1 MPFDPDAY
9 LASKAASFDPDAYLA
24 QKKKK
29 VDSPTYTDSPVNSS
43 IPVPTPVSKSE
54 WDDNSPL
61 PRHIMPFN
69 KDMSLA
75 KPYDENNPM
84 GAYLNPEGMLSAL
97 KVGAYNVAAMPAM
110 LGGAW
115 ASLGKSPKEQEE
127 IMKDWM
133 KHATRIRE
141 SSFGDKEEQ
150 GQQAI
155 DTLMNEV
162 GIPMMGI
169 GHGSFRPEAY
179 SKKPVGTPKPVVPGS
194 PEATR
199 AALAEQNKPAAPLPP
214 SDPTQFSGV
223 GSEYAQ
229 LQQIKQRLLGSKKP
243 EDKATLAAIEQRLT
257 ELNTAAYT
265 QRLRGNQLG
274 FQGDLASV
282 GDAFN
287 SFDRQV
293 RRTSQEAPNLPPVLQ
308 VNRNGE
314 AHAPLDAGAMLSK
327 ERQPQLNPGEMQGD
341 LFGYPMEGQATP
353 YNAGQAGVSEP
364 INPMRS
370 RRQMPLQLEGERL
383 VTDSLGETWNPNDR
397 GGIAGRDNAVDILD
411 KHWDSQYTTDQLQSI
426 LEELRQVELEQQR
439 KSPENIAA
447 QQAKAQ
453 QAQELQAKMQ
463 AVQEAINRRQ
473 QSLEQGVANRVT
485 SPVDLAA
492 REREA
497 QVQANARQLPGLENT
512 NSELAQRYLDQQ
524 RLRQQGPEQLAQM
537 QREEAARQAAEQQR
551 LVEEQQRQ
559 QQGLLGDEQARLRQ
573 VQLEEDVKRQF
584 ELHRGAEAL
593 AKTGLPPTPE
603 AFKAASTHPD
613 VMAAAKKVT
622 NAEASLQRAVES
634 TNAKNIKAARTK
646 LNKAKAD
653 LEVTRNRV
661 AQSPKGESLG
671 GGGGIIEMNAGV
683 SPSKAVRD
691 WLNSVHPELAAM
703 GVTPK
708 MVDLY
713 KRIHAME
720 QANRDL
726 VNDPYLVPKGQK
738 IAYSRLQNSFIN
750 SMLDKNMN
758 YGLVMQAFDRISGKD
773 RLRVNLDYLHDG
785 PHVAENPF
793 GKDVIDLNS
802 GLRFPKRQ
810 RGAISEDLLGVG
822 KLHGLLRNIM
832 DRFKKP
838 EESSS
843 TVNRDQAMAS
853 INLFEGTFNKN
864 SIIDA
869 VNSAISGKDGTNLV
883 LMKPSEFHK
892 VASKR
897 NTEQLNTDPYSIKKR
912 ERVRR
917 GLASENGL
925 DDIPYLLVDK
935 DGQVYGHEGRH
946 RMDVFQNKGVDKV
959 PVRII
964 VEGNGK
970 LPSFIK
976 DQNKKGMH
984 HFWENNDILISDK
997 NRHLFNGEQLPRV
1010 KAPLNINKLPFNSEV
1025 HPYDLPGTTEM
1036 NAGIRIPR
1044 RQRGAIDPDLLT
1056 LGLTKLFHAGREFKE
1071 WDPNTIGTGEGM
1083 AVLGPGLYA
1092 GDKQHLAKIFE
1103 KYGNIRDMDNSV
1115 IRKGVTNEMAVD
1127 ISRIIDQ
1134 RKNLSPEM
1142 SAAYDKAVAVL
1153 DKLGLRASTRG
1164 LRAAL
1169 ADVPAGIRQRARMAV
1184 VKAGIDGLKENLG
1197 ENLGYEYAIFN
1208 PDAIKQISRVDTPVE
1223 KYVPKTESS
1232 KKATDTRGQTELDA
1246 VNSKIDTLQER
1257 WFSDSSLSDEAFAK
1271 AYAPLQAERLEILH
1285 NLDKQWVDMNAGI
1298 PIPKGVKDFFSE
1310 VSDNVDRNLKGLKFY
1325 NPEKEKG
1332 KLMDNI
1338 TGLDTSSVLAK
1349 PDAPENVIQAAIHSS
1364 DTPSILAS
1372 VQSGAGLTAS
1382 KFNNNPL
1389 IQHVG
1394 RTIKYAYQMAEKGQR
1409 ELVAPVKKAFNSLAR
1424 DDFRLLMGVLRDES
1438 INFDSNGNVVPYSRA
1453 SLEQTLSR
1461 RQLAAYD
1468 MLRAAQDKILDIENK
1483 GRAILGKDP
1492 ITAREAYMASR
1503 WEGDWHAPVLDKD
1516 GKLVWYIRENSKGDA
1531 KRAIE
1536 YLKQNF
1542 GDNLALDG
1550 VEPQY
1555 RATNFAA
1562 GTPRDVIGAY
1572 HDMMEFMK
1580 DNNPGLVEHM
1590 ENAMAEYQSQKGY
1603 TIAGQNKHFLNK
1615 AGVRGYLGDQPW
1627 KSESV
1632 NANNLGRSQI
1642 DYMNNALHWAHMQ
1655 EAIANLKEV
1664 LSNEEVA
1671 SKQKN
1676 AVQYSSLLMANELGS
1691 IQPQWLK
1698 GFEGAVAQALG
1709 TSKGS
1714 LYKGVGSVKTLG
1726 YLQLLGLSPGYMIAT
1741 PLQALMTVPSW
1752 HMRLSG
1758 EGFKHNVAKT
1768 SLLAL
1773 GDFSAAMAEH
1783 AAHNLG
1789 KESVRLPMSDL
1800 GRAAD
1805 QYAQQSGMVSKNLFG
1820 ESGIGQHEA
1829 TQRIGDLAGWTIGL
1843 PEKVARYSTFLSFA
1857 HHLEA
1862 SGKYASRAE
1871 LFRHAEELTDN
1882 ALTSFRSADRP
1893 LIVNQAGAT
1902 GQAMYMLKSFVF
1914 NSYNQLSSHARQAN
1928 KAPLL
1933 AMLAMTGIMGG
1944 AMALPLMDE
1953 MDKMF
1958 SLIKKAVAHVAPD
1971 KGSDIHQAP
1980 SLRELSF
1987 SLSDKMGPLKTII
2000 QSGAVSAATGAQMKS
2015 RFSMG
2020 TGITDLAAPA
2030 QEMKENG
2037 AILKAAINPTKD
2049 QMLAGVHANMPP
2061 LIQGQ
2066 MEANLDAFKDKNNP
2080 QIAYRPTTLGDNPQ
2094 AINHKRTPE
2103 DWNYRKLGLKSLAE
2117 ANDVETANLN
2127 REHELNRQT
2136 ALTKLSGYLTSSI
2149 KNGDKEAIA
2158 SNIKAIYKLEPDVDI
2173 SALIGQK
2180 AEQLHLTPEQRDII
2194 HMQSVNA
2201 IRDYQRLQGMRK

>member
-1 MPFDPDAY
+1 MPVYQYEGVHYDLPDGLTNEQAI
-9 LASKAASFDPDAYLA
+9 SKIKAHLGKTDT
-24 QKKKK
+24 
-29 VDSPTYTDSPVNSS
+29 PTYTDSQVNSS
-43 IPVPTPVSKSE
+43 IPVPAPVSKSE

-141 SSFGDKEEQ
+141 STFGDKEEQ

-179 SKKPVGTPKPVVPGS
+179 SKKPIGTPKLVVPGS

-229 LQQIKQRLLGSKKP
+229 LQQIKQRLLGSKEP

-274 FQGDLASV
+274 FQGDLANV
-282 GDAFN
+282 GDALN
-287 SFDRQV
+287 SFDALKEKTGTMEQRMLNDANATSEQM
-293 RRTSQEAPNLPPVLQ
+293 RTGEQTTAELGNLKEQQEFD
-308 VNRNGE
+308 NR
-314 AHAPLDAGAMLSK
+314 
-327 ERQPQLNPGEMQGD
+327 MQAA
-341 LFGYPMEGQATP
+341 QA
-353 YNAGQAGVSEP
+353 A
-364 INPMRS
+364 
-370 RRQMPLQLEGERL
+370 
-383 VTDSLGETWNPNDR
+383 
-397 GGIAGRDNAVDILD
+397 
-411 KHWDSQYTTDQLQSI
+411 
-426 LEELRQVELEQQR
+426 EQQR
-439 KSPENIAA
+439 QQAA
-447 QQAKAQ
+447 QAAVDLRNQSL
-453 QAQELQAKMQ
+453 AQEVNEK
-463 AVQEAINRRQ
+463 
-473 QSLEQGVANRVT
+473 VT
-485 SPVDLAA
+485 SPVDLNMRALEEQRQRNLQQAA
-492 REREA
+492 TNP
-497 QVQANARQLPGLENT
+497 NAT
-512 NSELAQRYLDQQ
+512 HSELAQRWLDQK
-524 RLRQQGPEQLAQM
+524 RQLEEGKAELARRQEAQAAAEKAAQEQAAQQKAHEEKLAAIE
-537 QREEAARQAAEQQR
+537 RDRQAREQQAQLEMQQRVNLERGANTLAKNDSTPSPIHQRWVEQQR
-551 LVEEQQRQ
+551 LLEEGKATLAQRMQEAKSAAERQ
-559 QQGLLGDEQARLRQ
+559 QIAEQQARLVEQERAARAAAADEAAKQRQ
-573 VQLEEDVKRQF
+573 TNMELDVKRNTVLGQ
-584 ELHRGAEAL
+584 GAADL
-593 AKTGLPPTPE
+593 AKTGIPPTPE
-603 AFKAASTHPD
+603 ALKAAASHPD
-613 VMAAAKKVT
+613 VIAAAKKVT

-634 TNAKNIKAARTK
+634 ANAKGIKAARTK
-646 LNKAKAD
+646 LENAKAT
-653 LEVTRNRV
+653 LETTRNKV
-661 AQSPKGESLG
+661 AQSPKGEG
-671 GGGGIIEMNAGV
+671 GIVELNSGLTPPKALRETLSKAIMDAFDKYRFTERRANGEVELPKGMRSNDLKRTETLAFRKLNKLVLEHVGRDQQKALNLLSKLNTEDSIHQALKDGDDRRLSIYKVSAPEEYAAVKQSFGNNGIIEMNAGAA
-683 SPSKAVRD
+683 PSKAVRD
-691 WLNSVHPELAAM
+691 WLNTVHPELAAM

-708 MVDLY
+708 MVELY

-720 QANRDL
+720 QGNRDL
-726 VNDPYLVPKGQK
+726 IYDPYLVPKGQK
-738 IAYSRLQNSFIN
+738 IAYSRLNNSFIN
-750 SMLDKNMN
+750 SILDKKMN

-773 RLRVNLDYLHDG
+773 RLRTNLDYLHDG
-785 PHVAENPF
+785 PHVTENPL
-793 GKDVIDLNS
+793 GKDIIDLNS

-810 RGAISEDLLGVG
+810 RGVIDPDLLGVG
-822 KLHGLLRNIM
+822 SVHSLISKLLTSKF
-832 DRFKKP
+832 DKKTNSYP
-838 EESSS
+838 PH
-843 TVNRDQAMAS
+843 AIAS
-853 INLFEGTFNKN
+853 FLKKYDGTFNRSEIVRVVN
-864 SIIDA
+864 ESIMGRFSD
-869 VNSAISGKDGTNLV
+869 SHLSSHLV
-883 LMKPSEFHK
+883 LMSPRAFHSMAAARSFSQK
-892 VASKR
+892 ETSPISLEKR
-897 NTEQLNTDPYSIKKR
+897 QRIR
-912 ERVRR
+912 
-917 GLASENGL
+917 NGL
-925 DDIPYLLVDK
+925 DTKEGLDAIPYLIIDENGKV
-935 DGQVYGHEGRH
+935 VGHEGRH
-946 RMDVFQNKGVDKV
+946 RMDVFENKGLDKV
-959 PVRII
+959 PVQI
-964 VEGNGK
+964 
-970 LPSFIK
+970 
-976 DQNKKGMH
+976 
-984 HFWENNDILISDK
+984 
-997 NRHLFNGEQLPRV
+997 RV
-1010 KAPLNINKLPFNSEV
+1010 KNMGDMPKRIKAEGEDNYRSHWFDLSDRLITEENRANWNGHQFEDPKTPKRYNQPEVNGV
-1025 HPYDLPGTTEM
+1025 HPYDIPGTT
-1036 NAGIRIPR
+1036 
-1044 RQRGAIDPDLLT
+1044 
-1056 LGLTKLFHAGREFKE
+1056 
-1071 WDPNTIGTGEGM
+1071 
-1083 AVLGPGLYA
+1083 
-1092 GDKQHLAKIFE
+1092 
-1103 KYGNIRDMDNSV
+1103 
-1115 IRKGVTNEMAVD
+1115 
-1127 ISRIIDQ
+1127 
-1134 RKNLSPEM
+1134 
-1142 SAAYDKAVAVL
+1142 
-1153 DKLGLRASTRG
+1153 
-1164 LRAAL
+1164 
-1169 ADVPAGIRQRARMAV
+1169 
-1184 VKAGIDGLKENLG
+1184 
-1197 ENLGYEYAIFN
+1197 
-1208 PDAIKQISRVDTPVE
+1208 
-1223 KYVPKTESS
+1223 
-1232 KKATDTRGQTELDA
+1232 
-1246 VNSKIDTLQER
+1246 
-1257 WFSDSSLSDEAFAK
+1257 
-1271 AYAPLQAERLEILH
+1271 
-1285 NLDKQWVDMNAGI
+1285 DMNIGI
-1298 PIPKGVKDFFSE
+1298 PIPQGVKDFFSE

-1987 SLSDKMGPLKTII
+1987 SLGDKMGPLKTII

-2049 QMLAGVHANMPP
+2049 QMLAGLHANMPP